1 MSDRDSSARQRRRM
15 KLDQQVA
22 SPRGGAVVQRNFA
35 NAYVMPEKVSKGTPL
50 EDIIN
55 KYDQPPNNE
64 DMERVDK
71 NSHALMILP
80 FKFDLSLPNV
90 EPGPINYE
98 MGYFDRWENN
108 YVRMPC
114 SLYYTLKN
122 NQPVWFTIR
131 EELGQLKKRCDA
143 KLATF
148 KDLQATIMRCAGNNY
163 DTYCLELL
171 ITRIYVPEERIHF
184 MSTVLSN
191 ICDLALNVNTFCSR
205 SPPLLLAGKNH
216 SVTMSQ
222 RQAASLLACAFFSLF
237 PYRSQHE
244 QTREYKNFQDP
255 NFLQLY
261 QYGPTQKI
269 EKLRC
274 ILHYFQRITQR
285 MPNGVITFQRF
296 SLPESEHPK
305 WPKSKAPLSPVHLTM
320 NQKIED
326 IDCVLQVDFANRY
339 IGGGV
344 LGAGCVQEEIRFC
357 ICPEMLV
364 SLLICEKMEPNE
376 CIFLIGCE
384 RYASYEG
391 YADSFQF
398 GGNYKDNTPKD
409 NWGRKWCHVVAMDA
423 IRFPDQRSQY
433 NMKYIDR
440 DLLKAYTSFYPQET
454 KKKGNACFGIA
465 TGSWGCGVFNGDRQ
479 VKAII
484 QLMAASA
491 AGRPLI
497 YASYLDKKLVNSF
510 FEVHQY
516 LLDQKAEVRDLYRYL
531 ERYCGQPGRSESLFE
546 YILRKPISSLKS

>member
-364 SLLICEKMEPNE
+364 SLLIC
-376 CIFLIGCE
+376 
-384 RYASYEG
+384 
-391 YADSFQF
+391 
-398 GGNYKDNTPKD
+398 
-409 NWGRKWCHVVAMDA
+409 
-423 IRFPDQRSQY
+423 
-433 NMKYIDR
+433 
-440 DLLKAYTSFYPQET
+440 
-454 KKKGNACFGIA
+454 
-465 TGSWGCGVFNGDRQ
+465 
-479 VKAII
+479 
-484 QLMAASA
+484 
-491 AGRPLI
+491 
-497 YASYLDKKLVNSF
+497 
-510 FEVHQY
+510 
-516 LLDQKAEVRDLYRYL
+516 
-531 ERYCGQPGRSESLFE
+531 
-546 YILRKPISSLKS
+546 